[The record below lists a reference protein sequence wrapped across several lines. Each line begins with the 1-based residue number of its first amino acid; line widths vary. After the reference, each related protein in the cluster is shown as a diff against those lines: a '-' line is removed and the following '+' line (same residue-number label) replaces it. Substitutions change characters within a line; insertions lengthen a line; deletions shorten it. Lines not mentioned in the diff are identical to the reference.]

1 MSSTSLWIFASPA
14 GGGAELDEVDAAA
27 SVAANRRHE
36 LVEVADIDC
45 LDAPNGRITFA
56 NDLVVIR
63 IEAIFRLLEG
73 KSTKCT
79 RRSATRQ
86 RLKS

>member
-63 IEAIFRLLEG
+63 IEACKANVEKVTMLL
-73 KSTKCT
+73 
-79 RRSATRQ
+79 RV
-86 RLKS
+86 LKAI